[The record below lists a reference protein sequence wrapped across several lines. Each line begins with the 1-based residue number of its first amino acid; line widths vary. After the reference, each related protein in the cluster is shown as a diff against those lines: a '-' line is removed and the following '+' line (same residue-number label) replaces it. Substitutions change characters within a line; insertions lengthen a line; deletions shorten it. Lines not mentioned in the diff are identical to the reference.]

1 MDELIKIWNELGF
14 DKDIELKYSSPTK
27 YVSQMSEFNNK
38 TADFDWKI
46 RRDDTFP
53 YAQNP
58 DLFMSGYYTSR
69 PQVKKNIRDLTQ
81 SFHSSLRMTSQQ
93 AIR

>member
-1 MDELIKIWNELGF
+1 MDELIKVWNELGF

-53 YAQNP
+53 YA
-58 DLFMSGYYTSR
+58 
-69 PQVKKNIRDLTQ
+69 
-81 SFHSSLRMTSQQ
+81 
-93 AIR
+93 